1 MPKIEV
7 TQPDGSSDTP
17 PLDEI
22 QAAPPPEDE
31 PPADEPAAEST
42 EAAAPAEP
50 PAAEP
55 EPDEVQVTIGD
66 ETPPEDPEQAFS
78 GPAPDWVKELREEQ
92 RRLRRQVREYEAR
105 ERAAQQQGQPVA
117 VPTLGAK
124 PKLEDHD
131 YDTDRYESALEAWYK
146 QKDAADAAKREQEQ
160 ALAEQQKAW
169 QARLDAYGQ
178 QKTALKVRDY
188 DEAEATVQE
197 TLNVTQQGVVLQ
209 GAENPALVV
218 YALGKNPKRAKELAA
233 ITDPVRFAFAVAKL
247 EQQLKI
253 TPRAKPP
260 APERT
265 VPAGT
270 APVSGAT
277 DSALE
282 RLRADAERT
291 GDYSKVV
298 RYKQQLRAKQAAAR

>member
-1 MPKIEV
+1 MPKV

-17 PLDEI
+17 PLDET
-22 QAAPPPEDE
+22 QAAPLPEDE
-31 PPADEPAAEST
+31 PPADEPPAGES
-42 EAAAPAEP
+42 PA
-50 PAAEP
+50 

-66 ETPPEDPEQAFS
+66 ETPPDEDAPGFS
-78 GPAPDWVKELREEQ
+78 GPAPEWVKELREEQ
-92 RRLRRQVREYEAR
+92 RRLRRQVREYEAK
-105 ERAAQQQGQPVA
+105 ERAAVQQGQPAA

-124 PKLEDHD
+124 PRLEDHD
-131 YDTDRYESALEAWYK
+131 YDTDRYEAALESWYK
-146 QKDAADAAKREQEQ
+146 QRDSVEAAKRQQEEAQ
-160 ALAEQQKAW
+160 AEQQKAW
-169 QARLDAYGQ
+169 QSRLDTYGQ

-188 DEAEATVQE
+188 DEAEAKVQE

-247 EQQLKI
+247 EAQLKI

-265 VPAGT
+265 VPSGT
-270 APVSGAT
+270 APVSGGNSDT
-277 DSALE
+277 TLE
-282 RLRADAERT
+282 RLRDEAART
-291 GDYSKVV
+291 GDMTKVV
-298 RYKQQLRAKQAAAR
+298 RYKQQLRAKQAAK

>member
-1 MPKIEV
+1 MPNVEV

-22 QAAPPPEDE
+22 QAAPPTEDE
-31 PPADEPAAEST
+31 PLADEPAAESA
-42 EAAAPAEP
+42 EAAAPA
-50 PAAEP
+50 AEA
-55 EPDEVQVTIGD
+55 EPDEVRVTIGD
-66 ETPPEDPEQAFS
+66 EEPPEDEEQAFA

-92 RRLRRQVREYEAR
+92 RRLRRQVREYEAK
-105 ERAAQQQGQPVA
+105 ERAAQQQAAPN

-124 PKLEDHD
+124 PRLEDHD
-131 YDTDRYESALEAWYK
+131 YDTDRYEAALETWYK
-146 QKDAADAAKREQEQ
+146 QKDAVEAAKRQQEQ
-160 ALAEQQKAW
+160 TLAEQQKAW
-169 QARLDAYGQ
+169 QSRLDVYGQ
-178 QKTALKVRDY
+178 QKAALKVRDY
-188 DEAEATVQE
+188 EDAEARVQE

-218 YALGKNPKRAKELAA
+218 YALGKNPKKAKELAS
-233 ITDPVRFAFAVAKL
+233 ITDPVRFAFAIAKL

-270 APVSGAT
+270 APVSGGNSDT
-277 DSALE
+277 TLE
-282 RLRADAERT
+282 RLREEAART
-291 GDYSKVV
+291 GDMTKVV